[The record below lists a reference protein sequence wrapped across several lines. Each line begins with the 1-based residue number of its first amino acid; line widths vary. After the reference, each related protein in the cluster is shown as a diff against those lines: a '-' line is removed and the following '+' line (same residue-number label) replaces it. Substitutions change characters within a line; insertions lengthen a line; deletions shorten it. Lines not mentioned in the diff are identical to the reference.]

1 MASVVMNPGSAVAL
15 ADWWHLKRRPDLGRN
30 GTRDLVSLDE
40 RGLTL
45 VEVLV
50 AAAIIGIGLVGLLT
64 VVPVSS
70 FGVREGNNL
79 TTATFLA
86 NQKMEELKNAVWQ
99 QIPANDCIGL
109 SAANGNVA
117 PTSNTCTRTNPTAC
131 NSGAAC
137 TTASDETP
145 LAGYNG
151 YNRTLRIVDCS
162 TVAGGC
168 GGVKDPNFRP
178 GTRTVAYHSITGAR
192 SGSGRASQAP
202 ALTRHLG

>member
-1 MASVVMNPGSAVAL
+1 
-15 ADWWHLKRRPDLGRN
+15 LGRN

-145 LAGYNG
+145 VAGYNG
-151 YNRTLRIVDCS
+151 YNRTVRIVDCS

-168 GGVKDPNFRP
+168 GGVNDANFR
-178 GTRTVAYHSITGAR
+178 RVTVTVTYHAITGAG
-192 SGSGRASQAP
+192 SGSAGSTKPTVLTLNLGR
-202 ALTRHLG
+202 R